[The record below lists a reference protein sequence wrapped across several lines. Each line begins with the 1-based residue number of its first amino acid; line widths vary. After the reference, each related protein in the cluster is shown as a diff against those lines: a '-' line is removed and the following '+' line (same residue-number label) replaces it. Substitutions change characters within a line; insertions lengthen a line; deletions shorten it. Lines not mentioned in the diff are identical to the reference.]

1 MKIEIFNEADRL
13 EVAAIPVKNGYKVWQ
28 SKERRTPTGKSFV
41 YYIEAEKV
49 TPVIPDKAGEPK

>member
-13 EVAAIPVKNGYKVWQ
+13 EVAAILVKNGYKVWQ
-28 SKERRTPTGKSFV
+28 SKEWRTPTGKPFV

>member
-13 EVAAIPVKNGYKVWQ
+13 EVAAILVKNGYKAWQ

-41 YYIEAEKV
+41 YYIEAEKMQ
-49 TPVIPDKAGEPK
+49 PVIADKAGEPK

>member
-13 EVAAIPVKNGYKVWQ
+13 EVAAILV
-28 SKERRTPTGKSFV
+28 RTPTGKSFV